1 MISVKS
7 NLKRLQDLLVIRMTV
22 SRLSFALKA
31 MNHNLLI
38 GTDVVDEK
46 SVRILSKYS
55 KVYKLADLAEERL
68 DELLSSI
75 DSLLVFSWPRQLT
88 SDRLRRMTSLRF
100 IQSILAGVNHIPFA
114 SLNSNVTVSSNAGAY
129 SDEVAEYAWALLLSA
144 AKRVVELH
152 VSLREQKWTLKRTLD
167 EGSEITILRERIL
180 GILGFGGIGSVVG
193 RIAKG
198 FGMQVYTYSRK
209 KSAAKGVRF
218 FIGASGLTALLK
230 KSDAVVLALPL
241 TSQTARIMNAERLSV
256 MKKDAI
262 LVNVARGELVDEKAM
277 YDHLVANPNFRYAT
291 DVWWYRESRESLK
304 TDYPFLSLPNFIG
317 TPHVSGPSG
326 LATGRPVRLA
336 VENTVRFLKGLRPR
350 NVVNPEEYKTSY
362 PY

>member
-1 MISVKS
+1 
-7 NLKRLQDLLVIRMTV
+7 LTV
-22 SRLSFALKA
+22 

-46 SVRILSKYS
+46 NVKILSRYS
-55 KVYKLADLAEERL
+55 RVYKLVDLAEAGL
-68 DELLSSI
+68 DELLPSI

-88 SDRLRRMTSLRF
+88 SDRLGRMTSLRF

-114 SLNSNVTVSSNAGAY
+114 SLNTNAIVSSNAGAY
-129 SDEVAEYAWALLLSA
+129 SDEVAEYALALLLSA

-152 VSLREQKWTLKRTLD
+152 VSLRDQKWTLKRTLD
-167 EGSEITILRERIL
+167 EGSEITVLREKVL

-193 RIAKG
+193 RISKG
-198 FGMQVYTYSRK
+198 FGMQIYAYSRK
-209 KSAAKGVRF
+209 KPAAKGVKF
-218 FIGASGLTALLK
+218 FTEPSGLSELLK
-230 KSDAVVLALPL
+230 KSDGVVLALPL
-241 TSQTARIMNAERLSV
+241 TSQSARIMNAERLSE
-256 MKKDAI
+256 MKKDGI

-277 YDHLVANPNFRYAT
+277 YEHLVSNPNFRYAT
-291 DVWWYRESRESLK
+291 DVWWYRENRESLK
-304 TDYPFLSLPNFIG
+304 TDFPFLSLPNFIG

-336 VENTVRFLKGLRPR
+336 VENTIRFLRGLKPR
-350 NVVNPEEYKTSY
+350 NIVNREDYKTSY

>member
-1 MISVKS
+1 MDH
-7 NLKRLQDLLVIRMTV
+7 R
-22 SRLSFALKA
+22 
-31 MNHNLLI
+31 LLI

-46 SVRILSKYS
+46 SVRTLSKYS
-55 KVYKLADLAEERL
+55 KVYKLADLAEDRL
-68 DELLSSI
+68 DEVLPSI
-75 DSLLVFSWPRQLT
+75 DCLLVFSWPSQLT
-88 SDRLRRMTSLRF
+88 NDIFQGMTSLRF

-114 SLNSNVTVSSNAGAY
+114 SFDKNVIVSSNAGAY

-167 EGSEITILRERIL
+167 EGSEITVLREKVL
-180 GILGFGGIGSVVG
+180 GILGFGGIGTVVG

-198 FGMQVYTYSRK
+198 FGMHVFAFSRK
-209 KSAAKGVRF
+209 KSAAEGVKF
-218 FIGASGLTALLK
+218 FTGTRGLTDLLK

-241 TSQTARIMNAERLSV
+241 TSQTARIMNAERMSE
-256 MKKDAI
+256 MKKDGI

-277 YDHLVANPNFRYAT
+277 YEHLVANPNFRYAT
-291 DVWWYRESRESLK
+291 DVWWYRENRESLK

-326 LATGRPVRLA
+326 LATGRPVQLA
-336 VENTVRFLKGLRPR
+336 VENTLRYLKGLRPR
-350 NVVNPEEYKTSY
+350 NIVNPEEYKTSY

>member
-1 MISVKS
+1 
-7 NLKRLQDLLVIRMTV
+7 MT
-22 SRLSFALKA
+22 A

-38 GTDVVDEK
+38 GTDVVDEESAK
-46 SVRILSKYS
+46 ILSRYS
-55 KVYKLADLAEERL
+55 SVYKLADLAEDGL
-68 DELLSSI
+68 DELLPSI

-88 SDRLRRMTSLRF
+88 RDRLRRMANLRF

-114 SLNSNVTVSSNAGAY
+114 SLNESVIVSSNAGAY

-167 EGSEITILRERIL
+167 EGSEITILRGRIL
-180 GILGFGGIGSVVG
+180 GVLGFGGIGGVVG

-198 FGMQVYTYSRK
+198 FGMQVYAYSRK
-209 KSAAKGVRF
+209 KPAAKSVRF
-218 FIGASGLTALLK
+218 FKGASGLTELLK

-241 TSQTARIMNAERLSV
+241 TSQTARIINAERLSV

-277 YDHLVANPNFRYAT
+277 YDHLVANRNFRYST

-326 LATGRPVRLA
+326 LATGRPAQIA
-336 VENTVRFLKGLRPR
+336 VKNTVRFLKGLRPR

>member
-1 MISVKS
+1 
-7 NLKRLQDLLVIRMTV
+7 MTSIDHV
-22 SRLSFALKA
+22 
-31 MNHNLLI
+31 LLI
-38 GTDVVDEK
+38 GTDVVDDK
-46 SVRILSKYS
+46 SVRTLSKYS
-55 KVYKLADLAEERL
+55 KVYKLSDLPDDRL
-68 DELLSSI
+68 DQALPSI
-75 DSLLVFSWPRQLT
+75 DCLLVFSWPNQLT
-88 SDRLRRMTSLRF
+88 TERLQRMNSLSF

-114 SLNSNVTVSSNAGAY
+114 NLGKNVIVSSNAGAY

-152 VSLREQKWTLKRTLD
+152 VSLRTQKWTLRRTLD
-167 EGSEITILRERIL
+167 EGNEVTILRDKIL

-198 FGMQVYTYSRK
+198 FGMHVYAYSRK
-209 KSAAKGVRF
+209 KSATKGVEF
-218 FIGASGLTALLK
+218 FTGTRGLTGLLK

-241 TSQTARIMNAERLSV
+241 TSQTSRIMNADRLSE
-256 MKKDAI
+256 MKKDGI
-262 LVNVARGELVDEKAM
+262 LVNVARGELVDEKAI

-326 LATGRPVRLA
+326 LATGRPVQLA
-336 VENTVRFLKGLRPR
+336 VENTVRYLKGLHPR
-350 NVVNPEEYKTSY
+350 NTVNPEEYKTSY

>member
-1 MISVKS
+1 
-7 NLKRLQDLLVIRMTV
+7 MTGMEH
-22 SRLSFALKA
+22 R
-31 MNHNLLI
+31 LLI

-46 SVRILSKYS
+46 SVRTLSKYS
-55 KVYKLADLAEERL
+55 KVYKLADLAEDRL
-68 DELLSSI
+68 DEVLPSI
-75 DSLLVFSWPRQLT
+75 DCLLVFSWPRQLT
-88 SDRLRRMTSLRF
+88 NDRFQGMTSLRF

-114 SLNSNVTVSSNAGAY
+114 SLDKNVIVSSNAGAY

-167 EGSEITILRERIL
+167 EGSEIAVLREKVL
-180 GILGFGGIGSVVG
+180 GILGFGGIGTVVG

-198 FGMQVYTYSRK
+198 FGMRVFAFSRK
-209 KSAAKGVRF
+209 KSAAKGVKF
-218 FIGASGLTALLK
+218 SIGTSGLTDLLK

-241 TSQTARIMNAERLSV
+241 TSQTARIMNAERLSE
-256 MKKDAI
+256 MKKDGI

-277 YDHLVANPNFRYAT
+277 YEHLVANPNFRYAT
-291 DVWWYRESRESLK
+291 DVWWYRENRESVK
-304 TDYPFLSLPNFIG
+304 TDHPFLSLPNFIG

-326 LATGRPVRLA
+326 LATGRPVQLA
-336 VENTVRFLKGLRPR
+336 VENTLRYLKGLRTR
-350 NVVNPEEYKTSY
+350 NIVNPEEYKTSY